1 MKKIFKIGCLSF
13 VVLAVIFYLIGN
25 NSSDSSDYTSS
36 DVLKYQNP
44 ELKSQLI
51 KSENRENSEFEF
63 MSSSI
68 ISTKISVSSDDKE
81 EESRLARIIDNDLG
95 IKGVYIVETIQT
107 FDSDDNSKLLFI
119 SMTTKYKG
127 FDYVLSSYNSQNE
140 NAYKINIESG
150 QDFKVDLVQ

>member
-13 VVLAVIFYLIGN
+13 VVLAVVFYLIGN
-25 NSSDSSDYTSS
+25 NSSDNSDYTSS
-36 DVLKYQNP
+36 DVLKFQNP
-44 ELKSQLI
+44 ELKSELI
-51 KSENRENSEFEF
+51 QSENRENSEFEF

-68 ISTKISVSSDDKE
+68 ISTKISVSSEDKE
-81 EESRLARIIDNDLG
+81 EESRLARIVDNDLE

-107 FDSDDNSKLLFI
+107 FDSDDNSKLLLI

-127 FDYVLSSYNSQNE
+127 FDYVLDYYNSQNE

>member
-81 EESRLARIIDNDLG
+81 EESRLARIVDNDLG

-127 FDYVLSSYNSQNE
+127 FDYVLSYYNSQNE